1 MSRGIAALTRA
12 VLFTPI
18 FTISRPTRVVLE
30 VRRTPPMELIQ
41 KAVEDLLGDKAT
53 RARGDAPPNAAEIVR
68 VAERLFE
75 VREMAK
81 KSLGRHWVV
90 RSPQERDEFA
100 RLFSGLVGRAW
111 LRTLKTGKRITYT
124 GSTVTATR
132 ATVRATLP
140 LERNGQVHLEYQ
152 LTPLGGNKWVVNDVL
167 VDRRSL
173 VASYR
178 EYFDKTLASTS
189 YQDLIW
195 KLRVKEVESAP
206 APESA

>member
-12 VLFTPI
+12 VLFAPI
-18 FTISRPTRVVLE
+18 FTTSRPAKVVLE
-30 VRRTPPMELIQ
+30 AHRTAPTELIQ
-41 KAVEDLLGDKAT
+41 KAVEELLGDKAT
-53 RARGDAPPNAAEIVR
+53 RARGDAPPTAAEIVR

-81 KSLGRHWVV
+81 KSLGRHWVA
-90 RSPQERDEFA
+90 RSPQERNEFT

-124 GSTVTATR
+124 GATVTATR

-140 LERNGQVHLEYQ
+140 LERQGRVDLEYQ
-152 LTPLGGNKWVVNDVL
+152 LTPLGGNKWAVNDVL
-167 VDRRSL
+167 VDKQSL

-178 EYFDKTLASTS
+178 EYFDKTLANTS

-195 KLRVKEVESAP
+195 KLRVREVGGAP

>member
-12 VLFTPI
+12 VLSTPI
-18 FTISRPTRVVLE
+18 FTTSRPAKVVLE
-30 VRRTPPMELIQ
+30 ASRAAPMELIQ

-53 RARGDAPPNAAEIVR
+53 RARGDAPPTAAEIVK

-81 KSLGRHWVV
+81 KSLGRHWVA
-90 RSPQERDEFA
+90 RSPQERNEFT

-140 LERNGQVHLEYQ
+140 LERQGRVHLEYQ
-152 LTPLGGNKWVVNDVL
+152 LTPLGGNKWAVNDVL
-167 VDRRSL
+167 VDKRSL

-178 EYFDKTLASTS
+178 EYFDKTLANTS

-195 KLRVKEVESAP
+195 KLRVREVGGAP

>member
-12 VLFTPI
+12 VLSTPI
-18 FTISRPTRVVLE
+18 FTTSRPAKVVLE
-30 VRRTPPMELIQ
+30 ASRAAPMELIQ

-53 RARGDAPPNAAEIVR
+53 RARGDAPPTAAEIVK

-81 KSLGRHWVV
+81 KSLGRHWVA
-90 RSPQERDEFA
+90 RSPQERNEFT

-140 LERNGQVHLEYQ
+140 LERQGRVDLEYQ
-152 LTPLGGNKWVVNDVL
+152 LTPLGGNKWAVNDVL
-167 VDRRSL
+167 VDKRSL

-178 EYFDKTLASTS
+178 EYFDKTLANTS

-195 KLRVKEVESAP
+195 KLRVREVGGAP